1 MADPLLEQ
9 ARSSAIAY
17 TSFNGALQVALLD
30 LSTAKISGNQNDIQK
45 YQAEINLYKEKATAA
60 KSVAETALAAAQGVP
75 GADGTTFNA
84 ETQANK
90 DIYSTISS
98 AISRENK
105 YFARNISDAE
115 AALTDVALP
124 SGDIPTNPSKTDDE
138 TKAKY
143 ADTTNIIPVKSD
155 TTASAGSPPPPS
167 LSKPSST
174 APKITPAT
182 PTFAGGKDHR
192 VRLKVPMSYLVGQA
206 AGPNNTLVKSQGI
219 IFPFTPTIGQ
229 EYTATYNSIPITH
242 SNYNQYF
249 YKNSSVSA
257 ISLGAKFTVQN
268 DYEAEVYFSI
278 LHLLRAL
285 TKMRWGD
292 DDNAGSPPPVCRLFA
307 YGDAIMNNVPVAVSS
322 VKIDFPDNVDY
333 FTTQSLSSAP
343 VLSTISITLTPIYSR
358 NEIQQFTV
366 SDYLNN
372 NTRSKGYL

>member
-17 TSFNGALQVALLD
+17 TSFNGALTASLMD
-30 LSTAKISGNQNDIQK
+30 LSAAKSSGNQTDIQK
-45 YQAEINLYKEKATAA
+45 YQVEVNLYKEKATAA
-60 KSVAETALAAAQGVP
+60 KAAAETALAAAQGVP
-75 GADGTTFNA
+75 GADGATFSA
-84 ETQANK
+84 ETQENK

-105 YFARNISDAE
+105 YFETNLSQAD
-115 AALTDVALP
+115 AALTEVTLP
-124 SGDIPTNPSKTDDE
+124 SGEIPTNPSQTDAD
-138 TKAKY
+138 TAAKY
-143 ADTTNIIPVKSD
+143 ADTTNIVPTLDATNFVSQPNI
-155 TTASAGSPPPPS
+155 S
-167 LSKPSST
+167 LSKSVTSQPSRPT
-174 APKITPAT
+174 AAT
-182 PTFAGGKDHR
+182 PTFGGGKDHR

-219 IFPFTPTIGQ
+219 IFPYTPTIGQ
-229 EYTATYNSIPITH
+229 EYTATYNSISATH

-249 YKNSSVSA
+249 YKNSSVST

-292 DDNAGSPPPVCRLFA
+292 DENAGSPPPVCRLFA

-322 VKIDFPDNVDY
+322 VKVDFPENVDY
-333 FTTQSLSSAP
+333 FTSKSLSSAP
-343 VLSTISITLTPIYSR
+343 VLSTITVTLTPVYSR

-372 NTRSKGYL
+372 NIRSKGYL